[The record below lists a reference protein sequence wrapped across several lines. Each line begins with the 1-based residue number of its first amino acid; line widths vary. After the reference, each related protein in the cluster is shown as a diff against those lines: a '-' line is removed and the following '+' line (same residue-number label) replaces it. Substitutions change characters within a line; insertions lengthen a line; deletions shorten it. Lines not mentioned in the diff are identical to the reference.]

1 MKVSLLDFNTDIR
14 NELFLLHD
22 SKYKSF
28 HQKLIPNVNPDKII
42 GIRTP
47 QLKRFKKS
55 LTENVC
61 SKYLDA
67 LPHQYYEENNLHAF
81 IINDIAVF
89 DECIKRVNEFL
100 PFVDNWATCD
110 GLRPKCFSKN
120 KEFLACHIDKWLN
133 DGKTYTVRFGI
144 EMLMIHFLDDYF
156 SEEFLWKVCNIT
168 SEDYYVNMMIAWYFA
183 TALATQYQSTV
194 EFLEQHKLPLWV
206 HNKTIQKAVE
216 SFRITETQ
224 KTYLKSLRRKS

>member
-1 MKVSLLDFNTDIR
+1 MVSPLDFNAYIR
-14 NELFLLHD
+14 NELFKLQD
-22 SKYKSF
+22 CQYKSF

-55 LTENVC
+55 MTEDVFG
-61 SKYLDA
+61 KYLDA

-81 IINDIAVF
+81 IINDIAAF
-89 DECIKRVNEFL
+89 DECIKRVDEFL
-100 PFVDNWATCD
+100 PFIDNWATCD

-156 SEEFLWKVCNIT
+156 SEEFLWKVGNIA
-168 SEDYYVNMMIAWYFA
+168 SADYYVNVMIAWYFA

>member
-1 MKVSLLDFNTDIR
+1 MDFNGYIR
-14 NELFLLHD
+14 KELFKLQD
-22 SKYKSF
+22 CKYKSF
-28 HQKLIPNVNPDKII
+28 HQKLIPNINPDYVI
-42 GIRTP
+42 GVRTP
-47 QLKRFKKS
+47 VLKRFQKS
-55 LTENVC
+55 MEKSICDN
-61 SKYLDA
+61 YLDC
-67 LPHQYYEENNLHAF
+67 LPHEYYEQNNLHAF
-81 IINDIAVF
+81 IINEIKDF
-89 DECIKRVNEFL
+89 DECIKRVNDFL
-100 PFVDNWATCD
+100 PYVDNWATCD

-133 DGKTYTVRFGI
+133 GEKTYTVRFGI

-194 EFLEQHKLPLWV
+194 EFLERHKLPLWV
-206 HNKTIQKAVE
+206 HNKTIQKAIE
-216 SFRITETQ
+216 SYRITETQ